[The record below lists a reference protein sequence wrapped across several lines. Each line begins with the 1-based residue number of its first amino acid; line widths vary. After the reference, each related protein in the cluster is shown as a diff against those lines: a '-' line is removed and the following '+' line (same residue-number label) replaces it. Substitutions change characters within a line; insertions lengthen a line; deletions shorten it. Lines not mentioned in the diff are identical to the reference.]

1 MKNFA
6 YLAVSILLLVL
17 APLVNAEQ
25 SQTTDS
31 ENSEDEYADIRDRL
45 QTCVAC
51 HGDKGVS
58 TIAANPILAGQEYY
72 YIYVQLKD
80 IKSGLRDSPIMS
92 AMVADIE
99 KDEMKRI
106 AEYFSKQTWP
116 QVDYVADENSIKP
129 AKKAITAGQCIA
141 CHLGS
146 FSGNSRVPRLAGQH
160 TDYLINTM
168 LDFKNKIRK
177 NSPSKGALFSSYTDE
192 DIDALAKYLTGH
204 KGQ

>member
-1 MKNFA
+1 MKRIF
-6 YLAVSILLLVL
+6 YLVASCFLLGLL
-17 APLVNAEQ
+17 PCNADQ
-25 SQTTDS
+25 SQSADANDTGDG
-31 ENSEDEYADIRDRL
+31 YADIRDRL
-45 QTCVAC
+45 QTCIAC

-58 TIAANPILAGQEYY
+58 EIPSNPILAGQEYY

-80 IKSGLRDSPIMS
+80 IKSGLRESPIM
-92 AMVADIE
+92 APMVADIE
-99 KDEMKRI
+99 KEEMKRI

-116 QVDYVADENSIKP
+116 HVDFEADADAIAN
-129 AKKAITAGQCIA
+129 ARTAITAGQCIA

-160 TDYLINTM
+160 TEYLNNTM
-168 LDFKNKIRK
+168 LDFKNKVRK

-192 DIDALAKYLTGH
+192 DIEALAKYLTGH